1 MENQGEKFVY
11 LLEGNKAARRPI
23 VTGIEQDRFVEVR
36 EGLKEG
42 DQVIVRGQEG
52 IRENTTIRV
61 IEGG

>member
-1 MENQGEKFVY
+1 VA
-11 LLEGNKAARRPI
+11 EGNKAVRKPV

-61 IEGG
+61 IEGS